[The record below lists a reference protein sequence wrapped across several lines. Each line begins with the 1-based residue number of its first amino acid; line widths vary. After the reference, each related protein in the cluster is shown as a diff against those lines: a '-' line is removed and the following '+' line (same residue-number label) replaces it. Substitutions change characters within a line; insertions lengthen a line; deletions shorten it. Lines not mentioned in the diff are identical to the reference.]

1 MMSTVLLVFLV
12 LGVGAHLADGVRV
25 KQEEAILRRLP
36 LEEAHGYYEVLRR
49 RVRRVR
55 VLRAITMVSLLLVMI
70 AVRRRF
76 FPPPPPAEPAAQ
88 TSPAGPSTPASAPAP
103 TPK

>member
-1 MMSTVLLVFLV
+1 MLSTILLVFLV

-25 KQEEAILRRLP
+25 KQEERILRRLP
-36 LEEAHGYYEVLRR
+36 IEEAHGYYDLLRR

-55 VLRAITMVSLLLVMI
+55 ILRAITLVSLLVVMI

-76 FPPPPPAEPAAQ
+76 FPPPPPPAEPAAQ
-88 TSPAGPSTPASAPAP
+88 TTPAAPEAPAA
-103 TPK
+103 TPPR

>member
-1 MMSTVLLVFLV
+1 MMSTILLVFLV

-55 VLRAITMVSLLLVMI
+55 VLRAITMVSLLVVMV

-76 FPPPPPAEPAAQ
+76 FPPPPPPAAPAAQ
-88 TSPAGPSTPASAPAP
+88 TSPAGPPTPAPAP
-103 TPK
+103 SPR